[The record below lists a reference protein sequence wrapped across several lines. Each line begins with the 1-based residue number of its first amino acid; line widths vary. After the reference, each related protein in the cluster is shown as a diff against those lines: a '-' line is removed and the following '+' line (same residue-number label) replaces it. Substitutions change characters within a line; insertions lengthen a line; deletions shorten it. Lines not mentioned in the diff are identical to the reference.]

1 MDATTLRPKVLWIT
15 RTGVFIAMLIAWQ
28 AVTAPMKNTLLTGS
42 VVNLLLILSVLLCG
56 TSSGVAVAALS
67 PVMAKLF
74 QIGPLWSLI
83 PLIATGNIVFVLLWR
98 FIATRQQP
106 TAQTPRYLIAAIAAA
121 LAKFATLYCLIVRL
135 AVPLWLQ
142 LPDPQA
148 QMISA
153 TFSVPQLFTAGIGG
167 AVACV
172 MLPFLTRA
180 LGTEK

>member
-1 MDATTLRPKVLWIT
+1 MDTATIRPKLLWIT

-28 AVTAPMKNTLLTGS
+28 AVTAPLKNTLLTGS

-56 TSSGVAVAALS
+56 VSSGVAVAALS
-67 PVMAKLF
+67 PVMAKLL

-83 PLIATGNIVFVLLWR
+83 PLIALGNIVFVLLWR
-98 FIATRQQP
+98 FIATRQRP
-106 TAQTPRYLIAAIAAA
+106 EAQTTRHLTAAIVAA

-142 LPDPQA
+142 LPEPQA

-153 TFSVPQLFTAGIGG
+153 TFSVPQLFTASIGG
-167 AVACV
+167 AAACLV
-172 MLPFLTRA
+172 LPFLTRA